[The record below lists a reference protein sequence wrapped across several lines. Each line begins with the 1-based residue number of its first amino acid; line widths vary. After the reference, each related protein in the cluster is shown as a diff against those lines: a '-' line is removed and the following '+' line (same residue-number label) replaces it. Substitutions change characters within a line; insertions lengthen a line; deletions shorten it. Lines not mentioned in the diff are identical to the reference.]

1 MKGTLATPVYVA
13 MSAGVGSAGLVFG
26 FIRAPLALDQAATM
40 ASWWTVLAA
49 AGFILPA
56 AALTL
61 TPFLG
66 LRVAAVLANIS
77 ALSFLAAGATAL
89 FAIPEGASFDAL
101 GTPWPLTI
109 SALASSIA
117 AIWWRPSFAIAYL
130 LATVVAVEGVRT
142 TLGWTSFDLGFL
154 LIDTAYTLLFNGVFV
169 ALALALRRR
178 ARTLDESFD
187 TAAAETA
194 SAARAE
200 SRARETAR
208 VGALVHDTVLVA
220 LLSAARA
227 EPGQEDAAAPLARRA
242 LAVLEAEDPDRD
254 SAQTFRDTA
263 WRIQATATE
272 ITPAA
277 EVVISGELDHPL
289 PPEVGAALQEASAE
303 VLRNSRD
310 YAGVAAQRIV
320 VIHADRGRIRVE
332 IVDDGAGFDP
342 QQVPAHRLG
351 IRVSVIDRMAAVG
364 GAARIASRRGVG
376 TRVRLEWGA
385 R

>member
-13 MSAGVGSAGLVFG
+13 MSAGIGSAGIVFG
-26 FIRAPLALDQAATM
+26 LIRLPVALDQAAAM
-40 ASWWTVLAA
+40 APWWTVLALG
-49 AGFILPA
+49 GFILPA

-61 TPFLG
+61 TPLLG

-77 ALSFLAAGATAL
+77 AVSFLVAGATAL
-89 FAIPEGASFDAL
+89 LAIPPGPTGAEL

-117 AIWWRPSFAIAYL
+117 AIWWRPAFAVAYL
-130 LATVVAVEGVRT
+130 GATVIAVEAVRT
-142 TLGWTSFDLGFL
+142 AQGWPHVDPGFL
-154 LIDTAYTLLFNGVFV
+154 LIDTSYTLLFNGVFV

-194 SAARAE
+194 IAARAE

-227 EPGQEDAAAPLARRA
+227 EPEQADAAAPLARRA
-242 LAVLEAEDPDRD
+242 LAVLEAPDADPE
-254 SAQTFRDTA
+254 AALTFRDTA
-263 WRIQATATE
+263 WRIQAAATE
-272 ITPAA
+272 ITPSAD
-277 EVVISGELDHPL
+277 VVISGDLDHAL
-289 PPEVGAALQEASAE
+289 PPEVGAALREASAE

-310 YAGVAAQRIV
+310 YAGIAAQRIV
-320 VIHADRGRIRVE
+320 MITAEAEGIRVD
-332 IVDDGAGFDP
+332 IVDNGAGFEP
-342 QQVPAHRLG
+342 RQVPAHRLG
-351 IRVSVIDRMAAVG
+351 IRVSVVDRMAAVG
-364 GAARIASRRGVG
+364 GTARIASQPGVG
-376 TRVRLEWGA
+376 TRVRLEWRRA
-385 R
+385 